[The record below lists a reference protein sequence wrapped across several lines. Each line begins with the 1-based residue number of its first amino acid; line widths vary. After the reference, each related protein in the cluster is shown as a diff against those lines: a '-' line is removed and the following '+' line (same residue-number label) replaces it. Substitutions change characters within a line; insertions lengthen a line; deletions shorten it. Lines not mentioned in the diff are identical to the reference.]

1 MDQSASMD
9 LQEDKPF
16 YLVKENI
23 CKQFN
28 IDPQN
33 LITYPID
40 PRDDSISVGDI
51 ILKNPQILTIINTN
65 IVYLG
70 DEVSEFE
77 PTTIDLTPKQQKKR
91 IIKKQIE
98 AEHSFFSLKKEK
110 GKEKQKKQQKKQK
123 EKEKEKTKTKK
134 NFLKNNNQFL
144 SKTPKPKTRT
154 NTYRKTRPLPN
165 TSVKPQITRISKM
178 TLNKLRPKTEKIS
191 RSRTR
196 IKTGSMAMN
205 KKQNP
210 FGFGFLN
217 SSTEIKKPKVNVNK
231 TEKVEK
237 KEAQE
242 QIHRNK
248 EIESENVNVD
258 EDENKNK
265 KIVSQDQPKKQ
276 MKRHNV
282 RKFKKIV
289 RQLRAVRSTGNK
301 ILDLL
306 LKYQIKN
313 VGQNSKHL
321 EQFHQS
327 FIGHPI
333 VSTQPLS
340 KLLHYS
346 SITKFN
352 RPLLLY
358 LYNNK
363 VDPKTNRVVRLMS
376 DNIFINLINSYY
388 HFWVVDLYKLRLPSY
403 IRKKFEI
410 TRYPCFYKVQINK
423 EKIRCQEWKQ
433 RSLNKDIFIEWLEEI
448 LTKENKTKWN
458 KLKELLGTDFS
469 EYVNEE
475 ELDFQNKE
483 NLFDDHLNI
492 ENMNQT
498 KDDFFNDDI
507 DFDKDDFNLDANKEL
522 ENENEGDNE
531 HDKEDKNDNL
541 DLVNKKITPIKVQK
555 QIIKEEK
562 TEIIFDDELD
572 LNFDLENSQK
582 PNPMKKLL
590 DLSSLYN
597 DFIHKKRNR
606 NDQFDENQIINDEK
620 NFELSSDEDYDDE
633 NLNKVIDNDDG
644 GDDDDEHFNDV
655 IDQVPITTDNL
666 EKKDDD
672 DNNLEFLNENEEN
685 IRVNVNEN
693 ENENEILN
701 EDEDEITNTN
711 KGGKKSEKDNQI
723 ENFIENDFEF
733 ENVKIIENENVNII
747 EKEFEN
753 DKKIDEDE
761 ERNGEDEKDQ
771 DVDEIEDGENNEKVN
786 IIENEDE
793 EIGNGNGNINVIG
806 RKFENDKKSDG
817 DEKEFEFEGRNVDKK
832 SEEEEEEEEDQVE
845 KDFYVNN
852 NENTKE
858 IEILNLDNLEDFEQF
873 ENEKENLN
881 DNGDGGEED
890 DAGIDDELIYV
901 TIKVIGQNKRYS
913 KEFKKNDNLLE
924 IINWIND
931 LFPTITEF
939 SIWIREN
946 KKWITP
952 KINEY
957 DLLSEL
963 GIENNSLLI
972 IQGSI
977 L

>member
-1 MDQSASMD
+1 MDQSVSMD

-40 PRDDSISVGDI
+40 PRDESISVGDI

-98 AEHSFFSLKKEK
+98 TEHTFFSLKKNQE
-110 GKEKQKKQQKKQK
+110 KEKEIQKKQK
-123 EKEKEKTKTKK
+123 EKEKTKTKTKK
-134 NFLKNNNQFL
+134 NFFNKNNQFL

-154 NTYRKTRPLPN
+154 NPYRKTRELPN
-165 TSVKPQITRISKM
+165 TSTKPQITRISIM

-196 IKTGSMAMN
+196 IKTGSMVMN

-210 FGFGFLN
+210 FGFNFLN
-217 SSTEIKKPKVNVNK
+217 SSTEIKKPKENAK
-231 TEKVEK
+231 KKEKVEK
-237 KEAQE
+237 KEKFDQS
-242 QIHRNK
+242 HRNK
-248 EIESENVNVD
+248 EIENENENVNVN

-265 KIVSQDQPKKQ
+265 KIVNQDQPKNQ

-282 RKFKKIV
+282 RKFKKNV

-363 VDPKTNRVVRLMS
+363 VDPKTNRVVRLLS

-388 HFWVVDLYKLRLPSY
+388 HFWVVDLYKLRLPTY
-403 IRKKFEI
+403 IRKQFEI

-423 EKIRCQEWKQ
+423 EKIRCTEWKQ
-433 RSLNKDIFIEWLEEI
+433 RSLNKDIFIDWLEEI
-448 LTKENKTKWN
+448 LTKENKIKWN

-475 ELDFQNKE
+475 ELDFQNKQ
-483 NLFDDHLNI
+483 NLSDGYSNI
-492 ENMNQT
+492 ENINQT
-498 KDDFFNDDI
+498 KDDFLNGDI
-507 DFDKDDFNLDANKEL
+507 DFDSDDFNLDANKEL
-522 ENENEGDNE
+522 ENENEDDNE
-531 HDKEDKNDNL
+531 DDKEDKNDNL
-541 DLVNKKITPIKVQK
+541 DLFNKKKTPIKVQK

-572 LNFDLENSQK
+572 LNFELENSQK
-582 PNPMKKLL
+582 PNPMKKIL
-590 DLSSLYN
+590 DLSSLSN
-597 DFIHKKRNR
+597 DFINKNQKFNY
-606 NDQFDENQIINDEK
+606 QFDENLKINDEN
-620 NFELSSDEDYDDE
+620 NFELSSYEHYDDG

-644 GDDDDEHFNDV
+644 DDDEHFNDV
-655 IDQVPITTDNL
+655 INQVPIPTDNL

-672 DNNLEFLNENEEN
+672 DNNLEFINKNEEN
-685 IRVNVNEN
+685 IIINQNKNEN
-693 ENENEILN
+693 QIFD
-701 EDEDEITNTN
+701 EDENEITNTN
-711 KGGKKSEKDNQI
+711 EDDKESEKDNEI

-733 ENVKIIENENVNII
+733 EKVEED
-747 EKEFEN
+747 EKEFEFEKRN
-753 DKKIDEDE
+753 DEERSDEDE
-761 ERNGEDEKDQ
+761 EIQDKDEGE
-771 DVDEIEDGENNEKVN
+771 DVDEIEDGENNEE
-786 IIENEDE
+786 IEN
-793 EIGNGNGNINVIG
+793 
-806 RKFENDKKSDG
+806 F
-817 DEKEFEFEGRNVDKK
+817 
-832 SEEEEEEEEDQVE
+832 
-845 KDFYVNN
+845 
-852 NENTKE
+852 
-858 IEILNLDNLEDFEQF
+858 NLDNIDDFEQF
-873 ENEKENLN
+873 EKKKENLN

-890 DAGIDDELIYV
+890 EASIDDELIYV

-946 KKWITP
+946 KKWITSE
-952 KINEY
+952 NNGY

-963 GIENNSLLI
+963 GIEDNSLLI